1 MPWTDICLLLCSAA
15 TEFIK
20 TFYPALGS
28 NRESLSSYYSLEPT
42 TILFNG
48 NRVADGAAVQEI
60 FTNQM
65 SPTYYEVQSY
75 DCQII
80 NKAYPTILPGGG
92 LKPQSEMGVKD
103 MSFLIVVSGFV
114 RYGEGRDQP
123 QRGFSETFVLVPNPS
138 AERARGRKDWLI
150 ESQNFR
156 LVVWTIIPTNHE
168 SASSQET
175 MHVIQKW
182 KTTESYPPTKDE
194 LLRDTRCNQRST
206 AWDLLQ
212 N

>member
-1 MPWTDICLLLCSAA
+1 MAAASEDTLTKVSTEAA
-15 TEFIK
+15 TEFVK

-48 NRVADGAAVQEI
+48 NRVTDGTAVQEI

-65 SPTYYEVQSY
+65 SPTHYEVQSY

-92 LKPQSEMGVKD
+92 LKLQSEMGVKD

-138 AERARGRKDWLI
+138 AERTRGRKDWLI

-156 LVVWTIIPTNHE
+156 LVV
-168 SASSQET
+168 
-175 MHVIQKW
+175 
-182 KTTESYPPTKDE
+182 
-194 LLRDTRCNQRST
+194 
-206 AWDLLQ
+206 
-212 N
+212 

>member
-1 MPWTDICLLLCSAA
+1 MATASEDALTKVSTEGKSQTMSLFSSLIGRQLTFCLLPCSAA
-15 TEFIK
+15 TEFVK
-20 TFYPALGS
+20 TFYPALGL

-65 SPTYYEVQSY
+65 SPTHYEVQSY

-156 LVVWTIIPTNHE
+156 LVV
-168 SASSQET
+168 
-175 MHVIQKW
+175 
-182 KTTESYPPTKDE
+182 
-194 LLRDTRCNQRST
+194 
-206 AWDLLQ
+206 
-212 N
+212 